1 MIERIALVI
10 LLSIAL
16 VAAYY
21 GLRHWHVRRMRPLHA
36 VATSPTLLYFRGDHC
51 AVCPTQER
59 AIHQLTTQWTGE
71 LHIER
76 IDAEREAETAARY
89 SVFTLPTTIWLD
101 NKGQVRQ
108 VNYGLADAG
117 KLERQAAELV
127 IPSQTMSR
135 RTPAHETTPIG
146 GQPSVAGSHLT
157 NSTHKGLS

>member
-59 AIHQLTTQWTGE
+59 AIHQLTTQWAGE

-127 IPSQTMSR
+127 KPSQTMSR
-135 RTPAHETTPIG
+135 KPPALETHSG
-146 GQPSVAGSHLT
+146 SSRPSAIGSHFT
-157 NSTHKGLS
+157 SSTDKGLS